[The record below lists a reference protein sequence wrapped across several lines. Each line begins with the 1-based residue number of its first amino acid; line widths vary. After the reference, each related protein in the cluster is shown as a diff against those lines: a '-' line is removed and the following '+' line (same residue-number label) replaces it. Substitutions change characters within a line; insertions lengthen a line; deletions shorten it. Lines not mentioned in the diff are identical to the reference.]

1 VVKKEKGLDP
11 LEQTLYQLAENLN
24 TPVYELKKNMPSSEL
39 TEWIEFHRQ
48 KADDKKQQEEV
59 KKGNLMAMD
68 EDQLAATFVKRK

>member
-1 VVKKEKGLDP
+1 
-11 LEQTLYQLAENLN
+11 
-24 TPVYELKKNMPSSEL
+24 VYELKKNMPSSEL

-48 KADDKKQQEEV
+48 KADDKKQQGEV